1 MEFVEA
7 IFEGL
12 SGLGKI
18 VAICVGIFLLIVG
31 LLMEKWSRLSFVTVG
46 IIILLPF
53 LSWALKEIPPL
64 SIIFQKAKIVGQVA
78 AVIVAIIAIIVGRWE
93 SGVWRALLLAIGILI
108 LMPLANFVFR
118 FVSILFSLL
127 VH

>member
-1 MEFVEA
+1 MAGV
-7 IFEGL
+7 
-12 SGLGKI
+12 
-18 VAICVGIFLLIVG
+18 
-31 LLMEKWSRLSFVTVG
+31 
-46 IIILLPF
+46 IILLPF